1 MPAEPIEGQILLL
14 TAAKASV
21 PASSLPDLIDQT
33 QRRLVADI
41 EQYRRRTECAF
52 EDDDRAVFL
61 VAPGFWDEIGSE
73 LGFTDRETAAVR
85 RAHTEQLER
94 IGHRQER
101 DDEFESALEIREVV
115 CIGLAGESA
124 Q

>member
-1 MPAEPIEGQILLL
+1 MTAKPIDGQILLL

-21 PASSLPDLIDQT
+21 PASSLPNLIEQA
-33 QRRLVADI
+33 QRQLVANL
-41 EQYRRRTECAF
+41 EQYQRSAECVF

-61 VAPGFWDEIGSE
+61 VELGHWDEIGSK

-94 IGHRQER
+94 IGRRQER

-115 CIGLAGESA
+115 CIGHTGASS